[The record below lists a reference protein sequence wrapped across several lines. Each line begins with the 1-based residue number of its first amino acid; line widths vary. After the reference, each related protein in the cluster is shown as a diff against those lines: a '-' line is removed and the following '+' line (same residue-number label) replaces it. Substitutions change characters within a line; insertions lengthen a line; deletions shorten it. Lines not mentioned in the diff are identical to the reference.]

1 MINDKDNKNYFL
13 KDKINYDEKYFFNLN
28 KNIFN
33 FFDEIESENIHRVY
47 PHKIFCDK
55 KCFFYNDKR
64 IFFFDEVHPSKYGS
78 SIINSS
84 IMKTIKKIE
93 QAN

>member
-1 MINDKDNKNYFL
+1 MINDKDNKNYFK

-47 PHKIFCDK
+47 PHKIFVIK
-55 KCFFYNDKR
+55 NAFIMIKEYFFLMRFIPQNM
-64 IFFFDEVHPSKYGS
+64 EVL
-78 SIINSS
+78 
-84 IMKTIKKIE
+84 
-93 QAN
+93 